1 MPEPAGAPV
10 GELEH
15 ARLHGGEAQVVLE
28 GRLRPDAPLRAL
40 GLDGPRVTTPCEVVQ
55 VGARDLA
62 DGRLQ
67 GRHVGVGELGDRPD
81 APLREDGL
89 RALPTPHSA
98 PTGRVRRNGTVAAA
112 GTSSMPSGLACVD
125 ASFATN
131 FVVAIPTEHVI
142 PWSAW
147 TRRRSAAA
155 IRVGGPRRRRAP
167 LTSRNASSTL
177 TCSTSAVISPS
188 AAMTDRETS
197 W

>member
-1 MPEPAGAPV
+1 M
-10 GELEH
+10 
-15 ARLHGGEAQVVLE
+15 RS
-28 GRLRPDAPLRAL
+28 
-40 GLDGPRVTTPCEVVQ
+40 
-55 VGARDLA
+55 
-62 DGRLQ
+62 
-67 GRHVGVGELGDRPD
+67 
-81 APLREDGL
+81 
-89 RALPTPHSA
+89 PTPHSA

-188 AAMTDRETS
+188 ATMTERETS
-197 W
+197 WYRAWSGGTTTACGHSRRAVVMGIAEWTPNARAS